1 MYYKYFKLTMCSS
14 LFSVF
19 FHNVNKLVLRIA
31 TGQSTMGLNAGGAM
45 WLHWREITLAWLP
58 CQYLLLLI
66 LFLVNYF

>member
-31 TGQSTMGLNAGGAM
+31 TGQSTMGRNAGGAM
-45 WLHWREITLAWLP
+45 
-58 CQYLLLLI
+58 
-66 LFLVNYF
+66 

>member
-31 TGQSTMGLNAGGAM
+31 TGQSTMGGMPVGRCGCIGVKSL
-45 WLHWREITLAWLP
+45 WLGYLANIY
-58 CQYLLLLI
+58 CC
-66 LFLVNYF
+66 